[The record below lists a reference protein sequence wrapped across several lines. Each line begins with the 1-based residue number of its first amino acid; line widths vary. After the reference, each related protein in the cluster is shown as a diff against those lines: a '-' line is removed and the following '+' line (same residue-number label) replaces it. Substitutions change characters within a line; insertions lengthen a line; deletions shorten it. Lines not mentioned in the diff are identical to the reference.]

1 MEILTELRAAT
12 GPIHQRI
19 EELPASKAMLAGE
32 IDRAAYAQLLVNL
45 YHLHAAFEVEHAATP
60 EVAAVW
66 PQTPSRAAAL
76 ARDLQAFDVDPGEA
90 PMWVADW
97 IAEMHSCA
105 HPAAWAGAGYVF
117 EGSRMGSRIL
127 ARSLSRGLGLEMRL
141 GVGLDYHLDAGED
154 PMGNWKRVMAALA
167 ALDRDPAART
177 AMLTAAVRTF
187 EMLYT
192 LHEAVRE
199 SSSAFAVVG

>member
-1 MEILTELRAAT
+1 M
-12 GPIHQRI
+12 
-19 EELPASKAMLAGE
+19 
-32 IDRAAYAQLLVNL
+32 
-45 YHLHAAFEVEHAATP
+45 
-60 EVAAVW
+60 
-66 PQTPSRAAAL
+66 
-76 ARDLQAFDVDPGEA
+76 
-90 PMWVADW
+90 
-97 IAEMHSCA
+97 
-105 HPAAWAGAGYVF
+105 
-117 EGSRMGSRIL
+117 
-127 ARSLSRGLGLEMRL
+127 EMRL